1 MFASVQMPGPGRVEY
16 EEELRLAVVE
26 GVLTR
31 DEADSLRTDALRLE
45 RSPLELLK
53 ERGRLSEETLASL
66 RLEVA
71 RTPAAPSGSQPQE
84 PPTQKPGGTGSSPTP
99 STTSQDEAFPVP
111 GWDRYQPVRLLG
123 QGGMGRVFLAYDPRL
138 RRNVALK
145 FMREGT
151 PELAQRFLSEARSQA
166 RVAHERVCEVYE
178 VGKVQDQA
186 YIAMRYVDGRPLGQ
200 LARELTLEQK
210 VLVLRHAAEGVHA
223 AHRAGLIHRDLKPSN
238 IVVERTEEGVLQ
250 PYVMDFGLAR
260 DWREEVTATGSVLGT
275 PHYMAPEQARGEVAK
290 LDRRAD
296 VYALGAT
303 LYAVLTGQPPF
314 TGDNALEVLA
324 RIQSEEPRPPRAVD
338 KDIPADLE
346 AIVLKCLEKERSARY
361 DSARALAED
370 LERFLSGEPVRARPA
385 GLAYRL
391 RKKVRKHRVLVALG
405 SATLLVVLLA
415 LGQVILARREVAE
428 RERLSRR
435 YTESVERI
443 EAMARYSAM
452 LPLHDTSADRKQLRE
467 RMATLEAE
475 VLQAGGQAGGPGN
488 YALGRVL
495 FALGD
500 KEEARKR
507 LEKAW
512 ALGYREPRV
521 AWALAQVLGE
531 LYAEPLLVLP
541 LERMR
546 TPEQREARLRE
557 IQRRYRDPALEY
569 LRHSEGTEVPAPPAY
584 VAAMLAFCEGRHDE
598 ALARLEAAH
607 DAAPWL
613 HEVPLLRGDIFVV
626 RAGQRWNSGDQDGAR
641 ADFEAA
647 RQAYATASSIAASS
661 PAVYH
666 SQSRL
671 EYAQLLMGLYG
682 KGEVMEHYTRGL
694 EAVSRA
700 LTADPD
706 YFLSR
711 LRESRFHRRLAEYRT
726 GRGEDA
732 SELLQQALTSTR
744 SLLERHPDQM
754 LAHLELGEVL
764 WQLARNRQARG
775 QDPREQLQQ
784 ALDAFSHLPPE
795 ERGYT
800 FLTDQ
805 GLIYKVWADYEEQL
819 GLDSLAHRGQAIES
833 FQAATTLDEGRLSEA
848 WVNLGSAYFKRSS
861 NPKASDPE
869 GDLER
874 ARDAL
879 ERALSISPGNY
890 VPCFYG
896 AQVHEQL
903 AHRHY
908 NRGGQARPELER
920 AIALYRKGLAIN
932 AKVPQ
937 LHNGLG
943 GALLWRAQLT
953 WEEGGDPF
961 PGLDEARAAF
971 EQARGLAPQQWFA
984 FNNQGEVEAFRAT
997 FLSARGVDPGPA
1009 LQAAAEGYQQA
1020 LQRVKNHA
1028 QPWTNLGKVYGYQA
1042 TWALEHGEDPGPALD
1057 KAGEAL
1063 RHALEINATSPDA
1076 WRHLG
1081 ETRGVR
1087 ARWLARKGQ
1096 AREEHFDEA
1105 AQAFQKALGQE
1116 PERPEFRRALGHHL
1130 REWAGWRRRTGGE
1143 PHPLLQRG
1151 LELAEAWLT
1160 AQARN
1165 PDARVLRASLLSALA
1180 EDTTNV
1186 PEQQALRDRA
1196 REDFEAA
1203 LARNPHLA
1211 PVWEERLA
1219 SLRKPLADSRGD

>member
-1 MFASVQMPGPGRVEY
+1 MEY

-26 GVLTR
+26 GILSK
-31 DEADSLRTDALRLE
+31 DEADSLRSEALELE

-53 ERGRLSEETLASL
+53 ERGRLSEETFASL
-66 RLEVA
+66 RLEVS
-71 RTPAAPSGSQPQE
+71 REPVPQSGPPPLE
-84 PPTQKPGGTGSSPTP
+84 PPTQKPPGTGPTPTPTP
-99 STTSQDEAFPVP
+99 SATSQDEVFPVP
-111 GWDRYQPVRLLG
+111 GWERYQPVRLLG

-166 RVAHERVCEVYE
+166 RVTHERVCEVYE

-200 LARELTLEQK
+200 LASELTLEQK
-210 VLVLRHAAEGVHA
+210 VLVLRHVAEGVHA

-238 IVVERTEEGVLQ
+238 ILVERTEDGSLQ

-296 VYALGAT
+296 VYSLGAT
-303 LYAVLTGQPPF
+303 LHAILTGQPPF
-314 TGDNALEVLA
+314 IASNALEILT
-324 RIQSEEPRPPRAVD
+324 RIQTEEPRPLRTLD

-370 LERFLSGEPVRARPA
+370 LERFLAGEPVRARPA

-391 RKKVRKHRVLVALG
+391 RKKVRKHRVLVSLG
-405 SATLLVVLLA
+405 TLTLVVVTLA
-415 LGQVILARREVAE
+415 LGQVIRARHEVAE

-443 EAMARYSAM
+443 EAMARYVSM
-452 LPLHDTSADRKQLRE
+452 LPLHDTRADKKLLRE
-467 RMATLEAE
+467 RMAALEAE
-475 VLQAGGQAGGPGN
+475 VNQAGGQAGGPGN

-507 LEKAW
+507 LETAW

-521 AWALAQVLGE
+521 AWALTQVLGE
-531 LYAEPLLVLP
+531 LYAEPLLEVARL
-541 LERMR
+541 RN
-546 TPEQREARLRE
+546 PEQREARLRE
-557 IQRRYRDPALEY
+557 LQRRYRDPALEY
-569 LRHSEGTEVPAPPAY
+569 LRRSEGPEVPAPPAY
-584 VAAMLAFCEGRHDE
+584 VAALLAFYEGHHDE
-598 ALARLEAAH
+598 ALSRLEAARGV
-607 DAAPWL
+607 APWL
-613 HEVPLLRGDIFVV
+613 HEVPLLRGDILVV
-626 RAGQRWNSGDQDGAR
+626 RAGQRWNSGDLDGAR

-647 RQAYATASSIAASS
+647 RQSYATAASIAASS

-666 SQSRL
+666 SQARL

-732 SELLQQALTSTR
+732 SELLQKALTSAR
-744 SLLERHPDQM
+744 SLLELYPDRM

-784 ALDAFSHLPPE
+784 ALEAFSRIPQE
-795 ERGYT
+795 ERGYA
-800 FLTDQ
+800 FLTDE
-805 GLIYKVWADYEEQL
+805 GLIFKVWADYEDQL
-819 GLDSLAHRGQAIES
+819 GLDSLAHRGQAIEA
-833 FQAATTLDEGRLSEA
+833 FQAAASVDEGRLSEA

-861 NPKASDPE
+861 HPKAADPQ

-908 NRGGQARPELER
+908 NRGGETRPELER
-920 AIALYRKGLAIN
+920 AIELYRKGLAIN

-971 EQARGLAPQQWFA
+971 EQARTLAPKQWFA
-984 FNNQGEVEAFRAT
+984 FNNLGEVEAFRAT
-997 FLSARGVDPGPA
+997 FLSARREEPGPA
-1009 LQAAAEGYQQA
+1009 IRAAAEAYQQA
-1020 LQRVKNHA
+1020 LQQVKNHA
-1028 QPWTNLGKVYGYQA
+1028 QPWANLGKVYGYQA
-1042 TWALEHGEDPGPALD
+1042 TWALEHGADPEPAL
-1057 KAGEAL
+1057 KQGEEAL
-1063 RHALEINATSPDA
+1063 RHALELNAQHPDA

-1081 ETRGVR
+1081 EVRGVR
-1087 ARWLARKGQ
+1087 ARWLARQGQ
-1096 AREEHFDEA
+1096 AREEHFEEA
-1105 AQAFQKALGQE
+1105 AQALQKALEQE
-1116 PERPEFRRALGHHL
+1116 PERPELRLALGHHL
-1130 REWAGWRRRTGGE
+1130 GEWAHWRRRAGGD
-1143 PHPLLQRG
+1143 PVPPLKRG
-1151 LELAEAWLT
+1151 LELAEAALT
-1160 AQARN
+1160 AR
-1165 PDARVLRASLLSALA
+1165 PGCPKARVLRASLLAELA
-1180 EDTTNV
+1180 EDTSEAR
-1186 PEQQALRDRA
+1186 EQQALRSRA
-1196 REDFEAA
+1196 LEDFDAA

-1211 PVWEERLA
+1211 PVWEDRRT
-1219 SLRKPLADSRGD
+1219 SLRKPLADSR